1 MKQVKYFDVYTN
13 GKIKRYC
20 VDSTE
25 EYECYVRMLK
35 YDNKDTV
42 VTHIVYNDGTH
53 EYIDMPTDIYIKT
66 RQATDKALSD
76 FRKLSALDKYKE
88 CVHYGNIITST
99 DMNTTVGW
107 LTLKVFEIYETK
119 FIFIL
124 LSGEVI
130 NYYELQ

>member
-1 MKQVKYFDVYTN
+1 MKDKFYEMVKN
-13 GKIKRYC
+13 GILSDIETRDIQELLDKIQ
-20 VDSTE
+20 S
-25 EYECYVRMLK
+25 
-35 YDNKDTV
+35 NKA
-42 VTHIVYNDGTH
+42 N
-53 EYIDMPTDIYIKT
+53 EKT
-66 RQATDKALSD
+66 LAD
-76 FRKLSALDKYKE
+76 FRKLSILDKYKE

>member
-1 MKQVKYFDVYTN
+1 
-13 GKIKRYC
+13 
-20 VDSTE
+20 
-25 EYECYVRMLK
+25 MLK

-66 RQATDKALSD
+66 RQATDKALAD
-76 FRKLSALDKYKE
+76 FRKLSILDKYKE